1 MEPTRR
7 ARSGAGAPS
16 LAPCSAPM
24 ASMSMCHIMER
35 MQHNWL
41 VPRSRRRK
49 HLGAV
54 MPTMVIQDIS
64 VGTQTNHGS
73 LTMLPFTEFVVWYRL
88 HHLSSPNLIVYLQF
102 YTLEYCVS
110 APNFFD

>member
-64 VGTQTNHGS
+64 VGTQTSKTLINHGH
-73 LTMLPFTEFVVWYRL
+73 Y
-88 HHLSSPNLIVYLQF
+88 
-102 YTLEYCVS
+102 
-110 APNFFD
+110 FFITDTTIIFPIL